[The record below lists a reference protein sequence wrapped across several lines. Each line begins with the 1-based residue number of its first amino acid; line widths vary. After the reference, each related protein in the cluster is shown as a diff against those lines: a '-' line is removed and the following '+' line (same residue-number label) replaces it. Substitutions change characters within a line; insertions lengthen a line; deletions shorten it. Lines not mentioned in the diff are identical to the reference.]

1 MFNGQNTV
9 AYNRFAY
16 VDGISDRI
24 FYYLLTPNNKTAY
37 QLEQTF
43 QLWKLLYYNDYD
55 ALNHELPKYKDLIN
69 LVSKGIMEIQN
80 DKRLFRSPHFEDAW
94 TEQCSIIK
102 VYIDSVIPNNTIYAT
117 VNVGIDVI
125 CHNKIIDIRVPD
137 DELCLQPPIDIVD
150 GVEYRIET
158 KSRVESM
165 FKAVVGILNGADVAG
180 VGKLEFT
187 QQKNRFIQAQ
197 YGIWNNRNFE
207 GMKIVMGVGMSN
219 ISEDCGVIENGM
231 DYILN
236 KQNQNINQNMNQ
248 NMNSTQTKTQVE
260 TNISGN
266 SNPNNPSVIKNP
278 FFKG

>member
-1 MFNGQNTV
+1 
-9 AYNRFAY
+9 
-16 VDGISDRI
+16 
-24 FYYLLTPNNKTAY
+24 
-37 QLEQTF
+37 
-43 QLWKLLYYNDYD
+43 
-55 ALNHELPKYKDLIN
+55 
-69 LVSKGIMEIQN
+69 
-80 DKRLFRSPHFEDAW
+80 
-94 TEQCSIIK
+94 
-102 VYIDSVIPNNTIYAT
+102 
-117 VNVGIDVI
+117 
-125 CHNKIIDIRVPD
+125 
-137 DELCLQPPIDIVD
+137 
-150 GVEYRIET
+150 
-158 KSRVESM
+158 M
-165 FKAVVGILNGADVAG
+165 FKAVIGILNGADVAG

-236 KQNQNINQNMNQ
+236 KQNQNMNQ
-248 NMNSTQTKTQVE
+248 NMSQNMNLTQTKTQVE